1 MKIQREIFFFLVMN
15 ETERFVLLF
24 QDARNT
30 FLSAV
35 FGQNI

>member
-1 MKIQREIFFFLVMN
+1 MKIQREIFFFSDD

-35 FGQNI
+35 FG